1 MPYRFIKLEPGRV
14 AKLILNEPE
23 KANAMSPEMAPEF
36 QAAVNELR
44 ANPDVRVVVVTG
56 EGKAFSGGGRLEMI
70 EDLGNQSWVRNRDY
84 MLDYYGK
91 FLSLFTLDVPVIA
104 AINGAAVGAGLLL
117 AMTADIR
124 VASETAKMGVNFVK
138 LGLHPGLGGTFTLPT
153 LLGYPRAAELLY
165 TGRLVTGAEA
175 ERMGMVNQAVP
186 LDQVMP
192 VALKMA
198 EEIAA
203 NAPQTIRTL
212 KKNLKARLLR
222 ELTMA
227 LDDEAAA
234 QAAAG
239 GPELSEGISA
249 AKAKRPAKF

>member
-1 MPYRFIKLEPGRV
+1 MAFQTIKLEPGRV
-14 AKLILNEPE
+14 AKLILNDPG
-23 KANAMSPEMAPEF
+23 KANVMSPEMAPEF
-36 QAAVNELR
+36 RAAVAELR
-44 ANPDVRVVVVTG
+44 ANPEVRVVVVTG
-56 EGKAFSGGGRLEMI
+56 EGKAFSGGGKLDMI
-70 EDLGNQSWVRNRDY
+70 EELGRQSWVRNRDY
-84 MLDYYGK
+84 MIDYYGN
-91 FLSLFTLDVPVIA
+91 FLSLFELDVPVIA
-104 AINGAAVGAGLLL
+104 AINGAAVGAGMLL

-124 VASETAKMGVNFVK
+124 IASETAKMGVNFVK

-153 LLGYPRAAELLY
+153 LIGYPRAAELLY

-175 ERMGMVNQAVP
+175 ERMGLVNRAVAV
-186 LDQVMP
+186 DQVLP
-192 VALKMA
+192 VAMAMA

-234 QAAAG
+234 QAASG

-249 AKAKRPAKF
+249 AKEKRPAKF